1 MKKRLFT
8 RILSIALVV
17 SILSSDIFV
26 NAASE
31 ITANVDEAKTEAIS
45 ENENPKQTPE
55 SITEETLEEE
65 IVEKENNPAEEK
77 PSVTEE
83 SAVYTPYWEEVTF
96 SNLVVFVDFADT
108 QREHIYNADT
118 LEIFNGDTDHPHGMR
133 QYLYDISYGEMKL
146 ENIFP
151 QYDEE
156 ADQVTT
162 FVLDKTAKYYAEN
175 ENALIC
181 EVAELLND
189 SELLTD
195 NIPLNYGNEKS
206 LVNHLTVV
214 VPCEEE
220 GSNSLFKTH
229 TDQYVG
235 EEGIG
240 EELVFD
246 YSVLTESDLCFTE
259 KPHEVLIQNALETLG
274 YKNLENLGAA
284 EYPLADFRATQMGW
298 FEIPVV
304 TENQVGYTMTDVSGT
319 TEETKNQQAVIL
331 KTDISDTEYFVIEY
345 RKELSEEEGASDLL
359 IYRVD
364 TEALYA
370 EKGESSRIKVFE
382 PEERLVYSDGSDSGI
397 SFENVIVNDNDTITF
412 GILFEE
418 NQEEQPENLETELPE
433 KDLQEEL
440 PETAQ
445 EETSKESEADSQLL
459 MDDSEME
466 EEVLETK
473 EDIRTSLQTADG
485 KCYIYNDQGELLTGY
500 FEYNGQKYY
509 ADNNGV
515 LKSGWIKVGDIWRY
529 FDKNKLYC
537 EIEADSSDG
546 YWYYLSDGRISYF
559 EKKTKLVQNSWKTI
573 GEYRY
578 HFNSEGFVNTG
589 LFQDGRYCYYAE
601 TKETATDKSPVGN
614 VVKGVRRIGDRVF
627 GFHPSKYYRLSGWQT
642 VGKER
647 YFFQNDCSEITGCS
661 AVTDW
666 YQEGN
671 DWYYAEPIAETEE
684 LQISPEGAMATGEK
698 RIGGQTYYFDSKY
711 HLTTG
716 WMKINNEWRYFET
729 ADTPEDSYEIGY
741 EKKDGWVILSD
752 GSGRKSYIN
761 TKNSLIKGWQTID
774 GKRYYFDQDGFLKT
788 GCWFTVSKNKYYA
801 NADGVVAQGIREID
815 ETFYMFH
822 QKSYYVL
829 KGWQTLNGKKYYV
842 NEGGSIHTGWYHD
855 GKYTYYGEPLDA
867 EDDLS
872 LVGSMAKGD
881 KTITDIVN
889 GEEVHRIYYFDSKYH
904 LQTGWLKINNKWRY
918 FDQADTPKASY
929 EINYTENDG
938 WVTLTDGSGRKS
950 YINTKNS
957 LLKGWQTIE
966 GKKYYF
972 NSSGILETGWFTV
985 GSSKYYADEN
995 GILQYGGASLKGWQ
1009 TIEGKDYYFNSKGQV
1024 TKGFKTI
1031 DGKKCYFDSNGA
1043 MKTGWFQDGKYYY
1056 YAKSDVIDGDTYG
1069 IVVTGLVNLPY
1080 GEGDEIHT
1088 YYFDKNSRLLTGWQT
1103 INGRK
1108 YFFETADRPEECFA
1122 TCENIPVS
1130 PGWMEQNG
1138 NRYYVDSKGR
1148 ILTGWQTINKQR
1160 FYFDKNGVLQ
1170 SGWFTVGKNTYYGEP
1185 ETKADGT
1192 LIGTVA
1198 KGVREI
1204 VVNEE
1209 TGETQTYV
1217 FHSSQYYRLTGFQTV
1232 SGKRYYLDP
1241 ENEGRA
1247 RYGWFE
1253 VKGKHYYGEPETK
1266 SDGTVKGALAKGVRE
1281 IVVDKVTGEK
1291 RTYVFHSSQY
1301 YRLTGFQNSGGR
1313 RYYLQSDGVA
1323 RTGWFMVGTDLY
1335 YGEESTEGGN
1345 IRGALAAGIK
1355 TMDGGE
1361 TYFFHPKSNY
1371 RLTGWQT
1378 VDKKKYYFNSSGM
1391 MQTGWCTINGKDY
1404 FFNSEGVYMPMTA
1417 AGFKSVTSKKYETVE
1432 VEWNLIYGAE
1442 SYILE
1447 YSKDSAFSSGATS
1460 SVSISDTAT
1469 AKYSINHL
1477 ENNERYY
1484 FRMKY
1489 TAVGGEEE
1497 APDIAFSAYSS
1508 VKSVVVCGEI
1518 EPAADSAVIS
1528 SCEIESG
1535 GRDTGIVIR
1544 FQASF
1549 GGQQIK
1555 SADDSYYIVETE
1567 SYGNEIDYA
1576 EPVSV
1581 LEKNS
1586 EIDVTFKIGAGNG
1599 SEDVRQAVA
1608 VSLMNKFALAI
1619 KKEDG
1624 SFLLVSAPLGIS
1636 NPEKI
1641 SENKADIFKPTSKK
1655 GIQGVALE
1663 EQSNGSAV
1671 PRDWNAYGSNS
1682 KNTLFNIMIDD
1693 LVGTSAEN
1701 GYEEY
1706 FYKGKIYYFSNCAA
1720 EMEVVRNLVKGYPG
1734 YMNPGEGHINQVAVT
1749 FVLLLRYDND
1759 TAYLIDPAARSKGH
1773 SYYTLNVREEKSR
1786 ETLEALFL
1794 YLGEKFGQ
1802 DDCYVTHW
1810 VLGNEIN
1817 SSRAWNYGGSLSF
1830 KSYMKCYT
1838 SAFRLFYNGI
1848 KAGKS
1853 GNNVYISLDNGWT
1866 AAPDTYS
1873 GKSTLDKFADYA
1885 QVENPD
1891 MKWSIAYH
1899 GYSYPLTRN
1908 DFWND
1913 NSNTTSS
1920 GSTRYISMKNIKVL
1934 TNYAASLEEK
1944 YEKEPGSIRVILSEQ
1959 GFNGSNPKSQAQAL
1973 ARAYYAAEFNDRI
1986 DAFIIRAIID
1996 DPAETRGGLKLGLRD
2011 QQAVKRISYFVY
2023 EFMDSDLDKFSQL
2036 NPADEVSQGNMSK
2049 FVEAQRILCQT
2060 NWKSIYPEFDKEK
2073 LAKVF

>member
-1 MKKRLFT
+1 MLDFIFETGVNLMKKLLLT
-8 RILSIALVV
+8 KILSFALA
-17 SILSSDIFV
+17 ITIFSSDISAYATSETV
-26 NAASE
+26 AGASE
-31 ITANVDEAKTEAIS
+31 VQTEVFSEDENLEII
-45 ENENPKQTPE
+45 PE
-55 SITEETLEEE
+55 SIPEEKKVTGEISEEDNILTEEEQSLT
-65 IVEKENNPAEEK
+65 EK
-77 PSVTEE
+77 
-83 SAVYTPYWEEVTF
+83 SANYKPYWEEATF

-108 QREHIYNADT
+108 QQEHTYNADI
-118 LEIFNGDTDHPHGMR
+118 LEIFNGDIDHPNGMR
-133 QYLYDISYGEMKL
+133 QYLYDISCGDVKI

-156 ADQVTT
+156 TDQVTT
-162 FVLDKTAKYYAEN
+162 FVLDKTTEYYAEN

-181 EVAELLND
+181 EVAELLNT

-195 NIPLNYGNEKS
+195 SMTLNYGNEKS
-206 LVNHLTVV
+206 LIDHLTVV

-220 GSNSLFKTH
+220 GSNSLFETH
-229 TDQYVG
+229 IDQYEG
-235 EEGIG
+235 EVQIG
-240 EELVFD
+240 EEFVSD
-246 YSVLTESDLCFTE
+246 YSILTESDLCFKD
-259 KPHEVLIQNALETLG
+259 KPYEVLILNILESLG
-274 YKNLENLGAA
+274 YKELANL
-284 EYPLADFRATQMGW
+284 D
-298 FEIPVV
+298 
-304 TENQVGYTMTDVSGT
+304 
-319 TEETKNQQAVIL
+319 
-331 KTDISDTEYFVIEY
+331 
-345 RKELSEEEGASDLL
+345 
-359 IYRVD
+359 
-364 TEALYA
+364 
-370 EKGESSRIKVFE
+370 
-382 PEERLVYSDGSDSGI
+382 
-397 SFENVIVNDNDTITF
+397 DNDTITF
-412 GILFEE
+412 ESTLVE
-418 NQEEQPENLETELPE
+418 NQEEQPENPKTEFPE

-440 PETAQ
+440 QEMAQ
-445 EETSKESEADSQLL
+445 EKSSKEPEMDSQLL
-459 MDDSEME
+459 MDDLEME

-473 EDIRTSLQTADG
+473 EDIRTGLQTSDG
-485 KCYIYNDQGELLTGY
+485 KYYIYDDQGELLTGY
-500 FEYNGQKYY
+500 FEYNKQKYY

-515 LKSGWIKVGDIWRY
+515 LKSGWIKVDDVWRY
-529 FDKNKLYC
+529 FDKNNRYS
-537 EIEADSSDG
+537 EIEGDTSDG

-578 HFNSEGFVNTG
+578 HFNGEGFVDTG
-589 LFQDGRYCYYAE
+589 LFQDGRYYYYAE
-601 TKETATDKSPVGN
+601 TKETATEKSPVGN
-614 VVKGVRRIGDRVF
+614 VVKGVRRIGDKVY
-627 GFHPSKYYRLSGWQT
+627 GFHTSKYYRISGWQT

-647 YFFQNDCSEITGCS
+647 YFFQNDCS
-661 AVTDW
+661 AVTGW

-671 DWYYAEPIAETEE
+671 YWYYAEPIAKTEE
-684 LQISPEGAMATGEK
+684 LQISPEGAFAKGEK
-698 RIGGQTYYFDSKY
+698 SIGGKTYYFDNKY

-716 WMKINNEWRYFET
+716 WMKINNVWRYFET
-729 ADTPEDSYEIGY
+729 ADTPASSYEIGY
-741 EKKDGWVILSD
+741 EKNGGWVTLSD

-761 TKNSLIKGWQTID
+761 TKNTLLKGWQTID
-774 GKRYYFDQDGFLKT
+774 GKRYYFDLDGFLKT

-801 NADGVVAQGIREID
+801 DADGVVAQGIRKID
-815 ETFYMFH
+815 ETSYMFH

-842 NEGGSIHTGWYHD
+842 NEDGSIHTGWFHD
-855 GKYTYYGEPLDA
+855 GKYAYYGESAGA
-867 EDDLS
+867 EDDPS
-872 LVGSMAKGD
+872 LIGSMVKGE
-881 KTITDIVN
+881 KTITAIVD
-889 GEEVHRIYYFDSKYH
+889 GEEEHRTYHFDSKYH

-918 FDQADTPKASY
+918 FNQAETSEASY
-929 EINYTENDG
+929 EIPYEENGG
-938 WVTLTDGSGRKS
+938 WVTLLDDSGRKS
-950 YINTKNS
+950 YINAKNS
-957 LLKGWQTIE
+957 LLKGWQTID

-985 GSSKYYADEN
+985 GSSKYHADEN
-995 GILQYGGASLKGWQ
+995 GILQDGGASLKGWQ

-1031 DGKKCYFDSNGA
+1031 EGKKYYFDSDGA

-1056 YAKSDVIDGDTYG
+1056 YACANENDEDTYG
-1069 IVVTGLVNLPY
+1069 TVVNGLQNLPY
-1080 GEGDEIHT
+1080 IEDGEIHT
-1088 YYFDKNSRLLTGWQT
+1088 YYFDGNGRLLTGWQT
-1103 INGRK
+1103 INGRT

-1122 TCENIPVS
+1122 TCENILVN
-1130 PGWMEQNG
+1130 PGWMDQNG

-1148 ILTGWQTINKQR
+1148 ILTGWQTISKQR
-1160 FYFDKNGVLQ
+1160 FYFDRNGVLQ

-1192 LIGTVA
+1192 LIGAVA

-1204 VVNEE
+1204 AVNES
-1209 TGETQTYV
+1209 TGEKQTYV

-1253 VKGKHYYGEPETK
+1253 VKGKYYYGEPETK
-1266 SDGTVKGALAKGVRE
+1266 SDGTVKGVLAKGVRE
-1281 IVVDKVTGEK
+1281 IMVNESSGE
-1291 RTYVFHSSQY
+1291 TQTFVFHDSQY
-1301 YRLTGFQNSGGR
+1301 YRLSGFQSSGGR

-1323 RTGWFMVGTDLY
+1323 RIGWFMVGTDLY

-1345 IRGALAAGIK
+1345 IKGALAAGIK

-1361 TYFFHPKSNY
+1361 TYFFHTKSNY

-1391 MQTGWCTINGKDY
+1391 MQTGWCTISGKDY
-1404 FFNSEGVYMPMTA
+1404 FFNTEGVYMPMTA
-1417 AGFKSVTSKKYETVE
+1417 PGFKSVTSKKYGTVE

-1447 YSKDSAFSSGATS
+1447 YSKDSAFPSGATF
-1460 SVSISDTAT
+1460 SVSITDTAT
-1469 AKYSINHL
+1469 AKYSITNL

-1489 TAVGGEEE
+1489 TAAGGDQE
-1497 APDIAFSAYSS
+1497 APDTAFSAYSA

-1518 EPAADSAVIS
+1518 NPAANSAVIS
-1528 SCEIESG
+1528 TCEIESG
-1535 GRDTGIVIR
+1535 SRNTGIAVH

-1549 GGQQIK
+1549 GGQRIK
-1555 SADDSYYIVETE
+1555 SADDCYYIVETE
-1567 SYGNEIDYA
+1567 SYGNEIDLA
-1576 EPVSV
+1576 EPVAV
-1581 LEKNS
+1581 LEKSS
-1586 EIDVTFKIGAGNG
+1586 EIDVTFLIGAGNG
-1599 SEDVRQAVA
+1599 SENVRQAVTIA
-1608 VSLMNKFALAI
+1608 LMNKFALAI

-1624 SFLLVSAPLGIS
+1624 TYQVISTPMGIT
-1636 NPEKI
+1636 NPEII
-1641 SENKADIFKPTSKK
+1641 SQNKADIFKPTSKK

-1663 EQSNGSAV
+1663 EREWDDKRGELVAK
-1671 PRDWNAYGSNS
+1671 PEDWNAYGSNS

-1693 LVGTSAEN
+1693 LVGTSPGN

-1706 FYKGKIYYFSNCAA
+1706 FYKGKTYYFSNCAA
-1720 EMEVVRNLVKGYPG
+1720 EMEVVRNLVKGYEG
-1734 YMNPGEGHINQVAVT
+1734 YMNPGKGHINQVAVT
-1749 FVLLLRYDND
+1749 FVLLLRYDKD

-1773 SYYTLNVREEKSR
+1773 SYYALNVREEKSR

-1830 KSYMKCYT
+1830 DNYMKCYT

-1853 GNNVYISLDNGWT
+1853 GNNAYISLDNGWT

-1873 GKSTLDKFADYA
+1873 GKSTLDKFAAYA
-1885 QVENPD
+1885 QIENPD
-1891 MKWSIAYH
+1891 MNWSIAYH

-1913 NSNTTSS
+1913 SSNTTSS
-1920 GSTRYISMKNIKVL
+1920 VSTRYISMKNIKVL

-1959 GFNGSNPKSQAQAL
+1959 GFNGSNPKPQARAL

-2036 NPADEVSQGNMSK
+2036 NPADEVSEGNISK
-2049 FVEAQRILCQT
+2049 FVEAQRILCET

-2073 LAKVF
+2073 LANVF